1 MVEKCVD
8 YCVFG
13 LTNLGNSI
21 IFNEFRVPETKTINL
36 KNLPMDTYESVK
48 MTFPNKLSYS
58 YLVQSF
64 VREVCITAGF
74 TGDQLNQIELAIE
87 ESVSN
92 IMLHANDEE
101 NPTFDIICRKVPG
114 GIEITLK
121 EMGIPFDPEHIKKYE
136 MTKNLDEFSTSGL
149 GIYLIQKMMDSL
161 TFRNL
166 GPQGKET
173 VMVKYLSGG
182 PGLQQEAE
190 TEEKAGPQVIAEK
203 IEYDVRGLEEHEAI
217 EVSRCAYKTHGYTF
231 FDDHIYY
238 PERLVE
244 MNRTNEMISAVAVTK
259 DNVFM
264 GHSALLYQYPDDTSA
279 ELTFVFVNVEYRGQG
294 ALNRLVD
301 YLFKVPKK
309 RELRGIYAYAVT
321 NHPFTQKSMI
331 KFEIKDCGILL
342 ATSPSSWKFKGISD
356 DSSQRISV
364 ALCYRYLELPP
375 ARTLYAPPH
384 HAGMIS
390 KILGSLGAGHHMA
403 VPDAASQQAFAP
415 ETVLHTGINELESCA
430 EIFITAYG
438 ADVVRQVRKALR
450 GFCVQQIAAVNLFLR
465 LEDPI
470 TYSMTQPLEE
480 LGFFFAG
487 VLPESRIGDALIL
500 QYLNNVELD
509 YDKIILVSDI
519 AKEMLQYIRERDPN
533 IIE

>member
-1 MVEKCVD
+1 
-8 YCVFG
+8 
-13 LTNLGNSI
+13 
-21 IFNEFRVPETKTINL
+21 
-36 KNLPMDTYESVK
+36 MDTYESIK

-58 YLVQSF
+58 YMVQSF
-64 VREVCITAGF
+64 VREVCKTAGF
-74 TGDQLNQIELAIE
+74 TGDQLNQIDLAIE

-121 EMGIPFDPEHIKKYE
+121 EMGIPFDPEHIRKYE
-136 MTKNLDEFSTSGL
+136 LTKNLDEFSTSGL

-173 VMVKYLSGG
+173 VMVKYLTGG
-182 PGLQQEAE
+182 QGLQHD
-190 TEEKAGPQVIAEK
+190 EEVQQKEGPQVIAEK
-203 IEYDVRGLEEHEAI
+203 IEYYVRGLEEHEAI

-244 MNRTNEMISAVAVTK
+244 MNRSNEMISAVAVTK

-331 KFEIKDCGILL
+331 KFEIRDCGILL

-356 DSSQRISV
+356 DASQRISV

-375 ARTLYAPPH
+375 VRKLYAPLH
-384 HAGMIS
+384 HQKMIS
-390 KILGSLGAGHHMA
+390 RIFASLGAGHEMV
-403 VPDAASQQAFAP
+403 VPEPAKVSYAP
-415 ETVLHTGINELESCA
+415 ETVLLTGINELESCA
-430 EIFITAYG
+430 EIFITACG
-438 ADVVRQVRKALR
+438 EDVVKQVKKALR

-465 LEDPI
+465 LEDPA
-470 TYSMTQPLEE
+470 TFAMTEPLEQM
-480 LGFFFAG
+480 GFFFAG

-519 AKEMLQYIRERDPN
+519 ANEMLQYIREKDPN
-533 IIE
+533 LLD